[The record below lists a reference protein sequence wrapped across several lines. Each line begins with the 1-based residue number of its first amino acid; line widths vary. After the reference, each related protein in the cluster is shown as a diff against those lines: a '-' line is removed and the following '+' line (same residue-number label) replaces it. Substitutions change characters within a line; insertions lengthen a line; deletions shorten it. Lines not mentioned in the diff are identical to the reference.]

1 MVRAAMKAANTR
13 SIPLYP
19 ELRDCPSPS
28 ASRVLEIFTG
38 VSRHVLKDHNGHV
51 IQVFEPE
58 LDKLQLQILELLSIP
73 VTDFTQAAGSPS

>member
-1 MVRAAMKAANTR
+1 MKAANSR

-38 VSRHVLKDHNGHV
+38 VSRHILRDRDGQV

-58 LDKLQLQILELLSIP
+58 LGKLQLQVLELLGVPIS
-73 VTDFTQAAGSPS
+73 DFTQTTLSSS